1 MDKMNLEQ
9 ATDYMAP
16 KELDAYEIEYVRLL
30 TEGKV
35 KGVKLLYGRAYLE
48 VEDMYLTQLIPD
60 SFQELRWG
68 QVDPEPVTLLD
79 FLLLKPEKIE
89 GGTTSMITLCSRD
102 QSGSM
107 RLPMPAWRIGAWV
120 QAVAPFGY
128 TIDDILDQTGKDARM
143 LDVEGE

>member
-1 MDKMNLEQ
+1 MNLEE
-9 ATDYMAP
+9 ATAYMAP

-30 TEGKV
+30 VEGLVMGTEKV
-35 KGVKLLYGRAYLE
+35 LYGRCYLE

-60 SFQELRWG
+60 EFQVLRWG
-68 QVDPEPVTLLD
+68 DVDPQPITLLD

-107 RLPMPAWRIGAWV
+107 KLPMPAWRIGAWV
-120 QAVAPFGY
+120 HAVVPFGY
-128 TIDDILDQTGKDARM
+128 SVDDILDQDGKDERM
-143 LDVEGE
+143 PDVEVA